1 MAPSDCFLRPFSLC
15 WPKKILVKWSTRKK
29 SYLVQLKKNLFFFAL
44 GGKNSIFSSW
54 TKSDFFLVQLEK
66 IEFLPPG
73 AKKLGSFLASLIK
86 IFSLL
91 TIWPKFF
98 WVNRVK
104 KDIKNSQTKPFSQGI
119 CLELFLQILL
129 FWQTKIFLH
138 FYWKFS
144 QGLCL
149 DLFLQIFLYL
159 AHKDFL
165 EHFLQILP
173 FWQPKISRTFP
184 TNYTFLTHKIFLA
197 LLLEI

>member
-1 MAPSDCFLRPFSLC
+1 MILGV
-15 WPKKILVKWSTRKK
+15 KIL
-29 SYLVQLKKNLFFFAL
+29 FFPAGPSL
-44 GGKNSIFSSW
+44 I
-54 TKSDFFLVQLEK
+54 FFLVQLEK

-73 AKKLGSFLASLIK
+73 AKKLDSFLASLSK

-98 WVNRVK
+98 WVNRGK
-104 KDIKNSQTKPFSQGI
+104 KYVKNSQTEPFSQGI

-159 AHKDFL
+159 ANKDFL

-173 FWQPKISRTFP
+173 FWRPKIFR
-184 TNYTFLTHKIFLA
+184 IFSANLIS
-197 LLLEI
+197 LKLDLIWRS

>member
-29 SYLVQLKKNLFFFAL
+29 SYLDQLKKTWFFLLQGVKTQFFPA
-44 GGKNSIFSSW
+44 GPRK
-54 TKSDFFLVQLEK
+54 KSDLVQLEK
-66 IEFLPPG
+66 IEFLPPR
-73 AKKLGSFLASLIK
+73 AKKLGSFLASLSK

-104 KDIKNSQTKPFSQGI
+104 KDVKNSQTEPFSQGI

-144 QGLCL
+144 QGPCL
-149 DLFLQIFLYL
+149 DLFLLIFLYL
-159 AHKDFL
+159 
-165 EHFLQILP
+165 
-173 FWQPKISRTFP
+173 
-184 TNYTFLTHKIFLA
+184 THKNF
-197 LLLEI
+197 